1 MAMNLHK
8 GDNVNRLHSKVI
20 DTIPYIF
27 KHELLNNKT
36 IINMTKITI
45 AIDGDNVTINQSVAP
60 TKVEQKVYI
69 CGANKVILFDT
80 FIKVI
85 LDDNIVFITTYE
97 DANGLSLIDLIN
109 LVAEEYNKYVEDVYN
124 SFI

>member
-1 MAMNLHK
+1 M
-8 GDNVNRLHSKVI
+8 V
-20 DTIPYIF
+20 
-27 KHELLNNKT
+27 
-36 IINMTKITI
+36 KITI
-45 AIDGDNVTINQSVAP
+45 TIDGDGITINQSAAP

-69 CGANKVILFDT
+69 FGTNKVILFDT

-97 DANGLSLIDLIN
+97 DANGISLIDLIN
-109 LVAEEYNKYVEDVYN
+109 LVTEEYNKYVEDVYN

>member
-1 MAMNLHK
+1 MA
-8 GDNVNRLHSKVI
+8 
-20 DTIPYIF
+20 
-27 KHELLNNKT
+27 
-36 IINMTKITI
+36 KITI
-45 AIDGDNVTINQSVAP
+45 MIDGDNITINQSAAP

-69 CGANKVILFDT
+69 FGTNKVILFNT

>member
-1 MAMNLHK
+1 
-8 GDNVNRLHSKVI
+8 
-20 DTIPYIF
+20 
-27 KHELLNNKT
+27 
-36 IINMTKITI
+36 MTKITI
-45 AIDGDNVTINQSVAP
+45 AIDGDNVTINQSAAP

-69 CGANKVILFDT
+69 FGANKVILFDT